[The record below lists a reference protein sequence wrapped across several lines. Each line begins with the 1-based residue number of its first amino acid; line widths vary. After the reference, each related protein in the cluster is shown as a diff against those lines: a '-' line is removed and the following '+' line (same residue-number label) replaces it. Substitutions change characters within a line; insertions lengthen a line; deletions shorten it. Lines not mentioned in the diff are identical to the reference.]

1 MSNSELTQRPST
13 LDQRARA
20 AVRAMPAGRTQ
31 KSSAALDLA
40 RGLGWF
46 SIGLGVAELLATGA
60 LARWLGLR
68 GREGLL
74 RAHGLRG
81 IGLGLGLLTAERA
94 STASTWMKG
103 RLAGD
108 AVDVA
113 TLGAALLSPQPRSGH
128 PLAGLVAVAG
138 VTALDRACARALSAE
153 ADAAT
158 QTTDYSSRSGLPKKP
173 ADMRGAALADFEQP
187 DDMRVSPRAGLL
199 H

>member
-1 MSNSELTQRPST
+1 MSNSELTHRPSK

-20 AVRAMPAGRTQ
+20 AVHTMPAGRTH

-46 SIGLGVAELLATGA
+46 SIGLGVAGLLATGA

-68 GREGLL
+68 GREELL
-74 RAHGLRG
+74 RAHGLRE
-81 IGLGLGLLTAERA
+81 IGVGLGLLTAERA
-94 STASTWMKG
+94 SSASTWMKG

-113 TLGAALLSPQPRSGH
+113 TLGAALLSTERRSGH

-138 VTALDRACARALSAE
+138 VAALDLACARALSAE
-153 ADAAT
+153 ADAAR
-158 QTTDYSSRSGLPKKP
+158 QTTDYSRRSGLPKKP

-187 DDMRVSPRAGLL
+187 DDMRVSPRTGLL

>member
-1 MSNSELTQRPST
+1 MSNSELTHRPSE
-13 LDQRARA
+13 LDRRARTVIRALPA
-20 AVRAMPAGRTQ
+20 ASRQ
-31 KSSAALDLA
+31 KNSAALDLA

-46 SIGLGVAELLATGA
+46 SIGLGVAELLATAA

-74 RAHGLRG
+74 RAHGLRE
-81 IGLGLGLLTAERA
+81 IGVGLGLLTADRA
-94 STASTWMKG
+94 STASHWMKG
-103 RLAGD
+103 RVAGD
-108 AVDVA
+108 AVDIA

-138 VTALDRACARALSAE
+138 VTALDMACARALAAQ
-153 ADAAT
+153 ADAAR

-173 ADMRGAALADFEQP
+173 ADMRGAALADFDQP
-187 DDMRVSPRAGLL
+187 DDMRVSPRSGLL